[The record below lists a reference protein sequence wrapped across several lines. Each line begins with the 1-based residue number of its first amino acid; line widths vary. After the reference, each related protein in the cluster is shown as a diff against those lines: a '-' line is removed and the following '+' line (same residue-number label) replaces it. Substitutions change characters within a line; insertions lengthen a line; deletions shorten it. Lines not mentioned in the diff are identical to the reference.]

1 MIPRRAFVTG
11 SIALLAAPLAANAQ
25 QAGRIYRLGLLSV
38 TPTPHLMEA
47 WRQGLRDH
55 GWIEGQNLRVEARFS
70 EGVDA
75 RFPQLV
81 AELIQLKVDV
91 IVAVSDP
98 AVQAAK
104 QATTSIPI
112 VMAAGTDPIVA
123 GFVSNLAHPGGNI
136 TGMPIFSDELT
147 AKQLQLLKDLVPRVS
162 RISIIIPTAVPAGMK
177 MWSVAQAAAPRL
189 GLVLRRIEINVPDD
203 IERALATLSRQR
215 PDAILVTPT
224 TVVYVHATR
233 LVDFA
238 ATNRLPSMYSFRESV
253 LAGGLISY
261 STALPDLFRH
271 VGMYVDKIFKGAKP
285 GDLPVEQ
292 PTKFELVINRKT
304 AKALGL
310 TIPPSLLLRAD
321 ELIE

>member
-1 MIPRRAFVTG
+1 MRRRAFVSG
-11 SIALLAAPLAANAQ
+11 ALALFAAPLATNAQ

-55 GWIEGQNLRVEARFS
+55 GWIEGQNLVVEARFS

-75 RFPQLV
+75 RFPQLA

-98 AVQAAK
+98 AVEAAK

-123 GFVSNLAHPGGNI
+123 GFVSNLARPGGNI

-147 AKQLQLLKDLVPRVS
+147 AKQLQLLKELVPGIS
-162 RISIIIPTAVPAGMK
+162 RISVIVPTAFPAGMK
-177 MWSVAQAAAPRL
+177 MWSVAQAAAPSL
-189 GLVLRRIEINVPDD
+189 GLILRRIDVNVPDD
-203 IERALATLSRQR
+203 LERAFATMSRQR

-224 TVVYVHATR
+224 TVVYVHAAR

-238 ATNRLPSMYSFRESV
+238 ATNKLPSMYSFRESV

-271 VGMYVDKIFKGAKP
+271 VGIYVDKIFKGAKP
-285 GDLPVEQ
+285 GDLPIQQ
-292 PTKFELVINRKT
+292 PTKFELVINLKT

-321 ELIE
+321 QVIE